1 MFHIIFVLLNSPVE
15 VIFCIFKAQMSKMLT
30 IELHEDYF
38 RVIFSADEAETEFS
52 VYTTFH
58 LLRLLADV
66 RTDDA

>member
-1 MFHIIFVLLNSPVE
+1 
-15 VIFCIFKAQMSKMLT
+15 MSKILT

-58 LLRLLADV
+58 LLGLLADV